1 MELFGIDISRN
12 TEENVEMLENAIID
26 LLIGIV
32 SLSENNGLDAVRQHN
47 LRCEKIALAILRNI
61 DHSELNDAD
70 AMYLN
75 SSPKMHYYLS
85 KACAMHD
92 LGKTTVSPILLNRQ
106 GGLTDAEFNLIKE
119 HTMSPERVFEATQG
133 RTVFFFKLLEQ
144 CMRSHHERYNGKG
157 YPDGLKAGEIPFV
170 ARLMSIIDT
179 VDNIV
184 HRSAYADEQP
194 YEKALQV
201 VLSMRGE
208 AFDPVLV
215 DALLDAKEEISDIL
229 ITY

>member
-1 MELFGIDISRN
+1 MELFGVDISRN
-12 TEENVEMLENAIID
+12 TEENVTILENTIID

-32 SLSENNGLDAVRQHN
+32 SLSENNGLEAVKKHN
-47 LRCEKIALAILRNI
+47 LRCEKMALAILRNI
-61 DHSELNDAD
+61 DYAQITDAD
-70 AMYLN
+70 AMYLR
-75 SSPKMHYYLS
+75 STPKMYYYLS

-119 HTMSPERVFEATQG
+119 HTISPERVFEAAQE
-133 RTVFFFKLLEQ
+133 RSVFFIKLLEQ
-144 CMRSHHERYNGKG
+144 CTRSHHERYNGQG
-157 YPDGLKAGEIPFV
+157 YPDGLKKNEIPFV

-184 HRSAYADEQP
+184 HRSSYADEQP

-201 VLSMRGE
+201 IVSMRAE
-208 AFDPVLV
+208 AFDPTLV
-215 DALLDAKEEISDIL
+215 DALLEAKDEIAEIISN
-229 ITY
+229 T